1 MLGFLTENIR
11 LVRQYSAFLVP
22 LLEGSCSM
30 ATRPATIR
38 VLVDEAHQQAWT
50 TRPDLAATMQPA
62 HPGDSSYARAAALL
76 RERDFV
82 VEPLTEGRL
91 TAAALD
97 GFSVLVLPH
106 SSSPHYEATTGVG
119 SAQYDADEIAAIESF
134 VAAGG
139 GLVILAESEQDKYES
154 NLGVIA
160 DTFGIHVEHTTVQD
174 YQRHH
179 QAPSWVQAD
188 VNTDHELSS
197 GVEAAVFYRAG
208 CLTYESEAAVLA
220 RSGRAASPANAA
232 LLAATTH
239 GRGRVVVSA
248 DSDLF
253 GDDCID
259 AFDHAQLWINIAY
272 WTALPTFAT
281 QVVHTSSEAAADPN
295 WHDLKH
301 ATEELRA
308 LQGAD
313 ARLDLT
319 AVSLDSVTAL
329 TGRITV
335 ALNNLTSRFPHQ
347 ADYLAQAAA
356 DLDSWVAAGC
366 DKPNFG
372 PSLALFRPELQRTD
386 NIEHL
391 VFFPMYT
398 PNGSLDVRFEAL
410 IVRVPWPDWIVE
422 LEHEQFRNDKFV
434 PVHLVDNTSGYD
446 SECAV
451 LFPETVSVIGDAAN
465 TFGGIFCD
473 REAARFQRV
482 VTEAVRI
489 TSLRLPPAVTAV
501 LASEPM
507 TRDMFELWDLIH
519 DRAHS
524 HGELPFD
531 LFMIRQRLPYWMY
544 SLEELRCDLTA
555 FHQAGELAH
564 QIPFAKNVHY
574 GVLFDRL
581 FRFPL
586 TGGRVRNYDGLAG
599 QLLFGYLHKAGV
611 LSWRD
616 NTLSIEWERLS
627 DAVNALR
634 LEIEQL
640 YREGI
645 GSTKVRYW
653 IAAHDLVSKYVQPNL
668 ASEWTPDARAGRD
681 ESDAKSW
688 VNAVN
693 PDEFPLSMFYQSL
706 QTKLQPAIQGDRRV
720 AA

>member
-1 MLGFLTENIR
+1 
-11 LVRQYSAFLVP
+11 
-22 LLEGSCSM
+22 M
-30 ATRPATIR
+30 ATRPAPIR

-50 TRPDLAATMQPA
+50 TRLDLAARMQPA
-62 HPGDSSYARAAALL
+62 HPGDSSYAHAAEVLRAH
-76 RERDFV
+76 DFD

-91 TAAALD
+91 TPATLEGVA
-97 GFSVLVLPH
+97 VLVLPH
-106 SSSPHYEATTGVG
+106 ASSPRYESTTGVG
-119 SAQYDADEIAAIESF
+119 SARYDAEEVATIEAF

-154 NLGVIA
+154 NLDVVA
-160 DTFGIHVEHTTVQD
+160 ETFGIRVEHTTVQD
-174 YQRHH
+174 YQQHH
-179 QAPSWVQAD
+179 QAPSWVKAD
-188 VNTDHELSS
+188 LDPSHVLAS
-197 GVEAAVFYRAG
+197 GVETTVFYRAG
-208 CLTYESEAAVLA
+208 SLTPDAKASVLA
-220 RSGRAASPANAA
+220 RSTPSASPASAP

-239 GRGRVVVSA
+239 GLGRVVVSA

-253 GDDCID
+253 GDDCIG
-259 AFDHAQLWINIAY
+259 AFDHRQLWINIAY
-272 WTALPTFAT
+272 WTAQPSFAA
-281 QVVHTSSEAAADPN
+281 QVDHAASQAAEDPH
-295 WHDLKH
+295 WRDLKG
-301 ATEELRA
+301 ATEELRS
-308 LQGAD
+308 LQNAD
-313 ARLDLT
+313 SSVDLSQ
-319 AVSLDSVTAL
+319 VSPTTVTDI
-329 TGRITV
+329 TGRIKV
-335 ALNNLTSRFPHQ
+335 ALQKLTAHFPHQ
-347 ADYLAQAAA
+347 AEYLAQAAA
-356 DLDSWVAAGC
+356 DLDAWVADGC
-366 DKPNFG
+366 GKPNFG
-372 PSLALFRPELQRTD
+372 PALALFRPETQRRD

-410 IVRVPWPDWIVE
+410 IVRVPWPEWIAE
-422 LEHEQFRNDKFV
+422 LERDQFRNDKFV

-473 REAARFQRV
+473 REAARHQRV
-482 VTEAVRI
+482 VREAVNV
-489 TSLRLPPAVTAV
+489 TSLRLPPAVTAM
-501 LASEPM
+501 LDSEPM

-531 LFMIRQRLPYWMY
+531 PFMIRQRLPFWMY

-555 FHQAGELAH
+555 FHQAGELAERF
-564 QIPFAKNVHY
+564 PFAENVQY

-599 QLLFGYLHKAGV
+599 QLLFGYLHQAGV
-611 LSWRD
+611 LTWRD
-616 NTLSIEWERLS
+616 NSLSIDWQQMPVV
-627 DAVNALR
+627 VNALR

-668 ASEWTPDARAGRD
+668 GSQWTPEARAGRD
-681 ESDAKSW
+681 ESDAKAW
-688 VNAVN
+688 VNLVN

-706 QTKLQPAIQGDRRV
+706 HAKLLPAIEGDRRV